1 MRPTYLG
8 DITEEEK
15 NKLYAMIDDD
25 SSNGVGYRAKI
36 ILLLR
41 NEGYTVPE
49 IRRKTNHDNITYVNG
64 YTDST
69 VMVLMAL
76 HHQGNMVMML

>member
-36 ILLLR
+36 ILLR

>member
-1 MRPTYLG
+1 
-8 DITEEEK
+8 
-15 NKLYAMIDDD
+15 MIDDD
-25 SSNGVGYRAKI
+25 ISNGAGYRTKI
-36 ILLLR
+36 ILLR

-49 IRRKTNHDNITYVNG
+49 IRRKTNHHMIITYVNG

-76 HHQGNMVMML
+76 YHQGNMVMMP